1 MGFWHVGSMAE
12 CTKVRSRYPLSAAA
26 ASSPEFTERANVCIC
41 TYNFN
46 TDEVQS
52 MSAFFAERALLAT
65 GWARNVRFEVSDEGL
80 LTQVLSDS
88 DAHGAEVLKG
98 PVVPGMPN
106 LHSHAFQRAMAGLAE
121 VAGNPNDSFWTWRD
135 LMYRLVGKISPE
147 QLGVIARQLY
157 IEMLKGG
164 FTSVAEFHYVH
175 QDSAGQPYA
184 NPAELAL
191 QISQAASSAGIGLTL
206 LPVLYSHSGFGGQ
219 APNEGQRRFIH
230 STESYLSLQAQL
242 KPLLAAQPAQAL
254 GLCFHSLRAVTPQQM
269 SEVLAASDKACP
281 VHIHIAEQQK
291 EVDDCLAWSG
301 RRPLQW
307 LYENVDVDQ
316 RWCLVHATHADAGE
330 VASMARSAAV
340 AGLCLTTEAN
350 LGDGIFPAVDYIAQ
364 GGRWGIGSDSH
375 VSLSVVEELRWLEYG
390 QRLRDQRR
398 NRLYRI
404 DQPMVGRTLFDA
416 ALVGGAQAMGQNI
429 GALTVGQR
437 ADWLVLDGNDP
448 YLATATDDG
457 ILNRWLFAGGD
468 RQIRDVLVNGQWVI
482 RDGRHAGEEQSSR
495 AFAAVLRELLG

>member
-1 MGFWHVGSMAE
+1 
-12 CTKVRSRYPLSAAA
+12 
-26 ASSPEFTERANVCIC
+26 
-41 TYNFN
+41 
-46 TDEVQS
+46 
-52 MSAFFAERALLAT
+52 MSVFFAERALLPT
-65 GWARNVRFEVSDEGL
+65 GWANDVRFEVSPEGM
-80 LTQVLSDS
+80 LTRVSANTDS
-88 DAHGAEVLKG
+88 DGAERMNG

-135 LMYRLVGKISPE
+135 LMYRLVGQISPE
-147 QLGVIARQLY
+147 QLGIIARQLY

-175 QDSAGQPYA
+175 QDINGKPYA
-184 NPAELAL
+184 DSAELAL
-191 QISQAASSAGIGLTL
+191 RISEAASSVGIGLTL

-230 STESYLSLQAQL
+230 STDSYLNLQAS
-242 KPLLAAQPAQAL
+242 LAPIIKTQPAQAL
-254 GLCFHSLRAVTPQQM
+254 GLCFHSLRAVTPQQIAD
-269 SEVLAASDKACP
+269 VLYASDKDCP

-291 EVDDCLAWSG
+291 EVDDCLSWSG

-316 RWCLVHATHADAGE
+316 RWCLVHATHAEADE
-330 VASMARSAAV
+330 VTLMASSRAV

-350 LGDGIFPAVDYIAQ
+350 LGDGIFPAVNYIAQ
-364 GGRWGIGSDSH
+364 GGRWGVGSDSH

-398 NRLYRI
+398 NRMYRS
-404 DQPMVGRTLFDA
+404 DQPMVGRTLYDA
-416 ALVGGAQAMGQNI
+416 ALTGGAQAMGQTI
-429 GALTVGQR
+429 GALEVGKR

-448 YLATATDDG
+448 YLATATGDG

-468 RQIRDVLVNGQWVI
+468 RQVRDVMVNGRWVI
-482 RDGRHAGEEQSSR
+482 SDGRHADEEDSNR
-495 AFAAVLRELLG
+495 AFAQVLRQMLG

>member
-1 MGFWHVGSMAE
+1 
-12 CTKVRSRYPLSAAA
+12 
-26 ASSPEFTERANVCIC
+26 
-41 TYNFN
+41 
-46 TDEVQS
+46 
-52 MSAFFAERALLAT
+52 MSVFFAERALLAA
-65 GWARNVRFEVSDEGL
+65 GWANNVRFEVGADGL
-80 LTQVLSDS
+80 LTHVQA
-88 DAHGAEVLKG
+88 DAERQGAELMNG

-135 LMYRLVGKISPE
+135 LMYRLVGQISPQ

-175 QDSAGQPYA
+175 HDTNGKPYA

-191 QISQAASSAGIGLTL
+191 QVSQAASSVGIGMTL
-206 LPVLYSHSGFGGQ
+206 LPVLYTHSGFGGL
-219 APNEGQRRFIH
+219 APNEGQRRFIN
-230 STESYLSLQAQL
+230 STESYLELQSRL
-242 KPLLAAQPAQAL
+242 KPLVAAQPAQAL
-254 GLCFHSLRAVTPQQM
+254 GLCLHSLRAVTPQQI
-269 SEVLAASDKACP
+269 SEVLAASDKQCP

-301 RRPLQW
+301 LRPLQW
-307 LYENVDVDQ
+307 LYQNVDVDE
-316 RWCLVHATHADAGE
+316 RWCLVHATHAEPDE
-330 VASMARSAAV
+330 VAAMARSLAV

-398 NRLYRI
+398 NRLYRA
-404 DQPMVGRTLFDA
+404 DQPMVGRTLYDA
-416 ALVGGAQAMGQNI
+416 ALLGGAQAMGQPI
-429 GALTVGQR
+429 GALEVGKR

-448 YLATATDDG
+448 YLATASGDA

-468 RQIRDVLVNGQWVI
+468 RQVREVMVNGRWVI
-482 RDGRHAGEEQSSR
+482 REGRHADEEQSR
-495 AFAAVLRELLG
+495 QAFAQVLRELLG

>member
-1 MGFWHVGSMAE
+1 MA
-12 CTKVRSRYPLSAAA
+12 V
-26 ASSPEFTERANVCIC
+26 
-41 TYNFN
+41 
-46 TDEVQS
+46 
-52 MSAFFAERALLAT
+52 FFAERALLPT
-65 GWARNVRFEVSDEGL
+65 GWATDVRFGVSPDGM
-80 LTQVLSDS
+80 LTQVLTGANAD
-88 DAHGAEVLKG
+88 GAEVMNG

-135 LMYRLVGKISPE
+135 LMYRLVGQISPE
-147 QLGVIARQLY
+147 QLGIIARQLY

-175 QDSAGQPYA
+175 HDASGKPYA
-184 NPAELAL
+184 NPAELAMRV
-191 QISQAASSAGIGLTL
+191 SEAASSVGIGLTL

-230 STESYLSLQAQL
+230 STDSYLDLQARLHQIL
-242 KPLLAAQPAQAL
+242 KNQPAQAL
-254 GLCFHSLRAVTPQQM
+254 GLCFHSLRAVTPQQI
-269 SEVLAASDKACP
+269 SDVLVASDKQCP
-281 VHIHIAEQQK
+281 IHIHIAEQQK
-291 EVDDCLAWSG
+291 EVDDCLSWSA

-307 LYENVDVDQ
+307 LYENVAVDQ
-316 RWCLVHATHADAGE
+316 RWCLVHATHAEPDE
-330 VASMARSAAV
+330 VALMASSHAV

-350 LGDGIFPAVDYIAQ
+350 LGDGIFPAVDYIGQ

-398 NRLYRI
+398 NRLYRS
-404 DQPMVGRTLFDA
+404 DQPMVGRTLYDA
-416 ALVGGAQAMGQNI
+416 ALVGGAQAMGQPI
-429 GALTVGQR
+429 GALEVGKR

-448 YLATATDDG
+448 YLATASGDA

-468 RQIRDVLVNGQWVI
+468 RQIRDVMVNGRWVI
-482 RDGRHAGEEQSSR
+482 SDGRHADEEQSSR
-495 AFAAVLRELLG
+495 AFAQVLREMLG